1 MGKRIR
7 FMAGEE
13 GARRIVQNALG
24 TALHIN
30 DDNSMRGM
38 YDLRIGSKNAPEAAI
53 ECVGAVDPTYTETWN
68 VGPAKGPLALP
79 VVGDWI
85 VEIGRTAR
93 VKVVKLGLGQ
103 FLLKL
108 EGRGILNFSHHHWL
122 PPNDDMLF
130 DEMDN
135 LSVTHASCYRTPG
148 TGRVSLTMPGAGGCV
163 DDRGVQLP
171 KWLGDFLRDSR
182 QADVLSKLQRSGT
195 KNCHAFV
202 IAAFVGVPWEVESYL
217 TGPLDNVPNDPA
229 DLPLPVIEA
238 WVVSGFGS
246 KGLHWNGSA
255 WRIVAT
261 RGKAI
266 DDAQHVVGL

>member
-1 MGKRIR
+1 
-7 FMAGEE
+7 MAGEE
-13 GARRIVQNALG
+13 WARRIVQNALG
-24 TALHIN
+24 IAVHIN
-30 DDNSMRGM
+30 DDNSMPGM
-38 YDLRIGSKNAPEAAI
+38 YDLRIGSKNAPAVAI
-53 ECVGAVDPTYTETWN
+53 ECVGAVDPTYTETWH

-85 VEIGRTAR
+85 VEIAPTAR
-93 VKVVKLGLGQ
+93 VKHVKQGLGQ
-103 FLLKL
+103 FLMKL
-108 EGRGILNFSHHHWL
+108 EARSILNFSHRHWL
-122 PPNDDMLF
+122 HPNDDMLF
-130 DEMDN
+130 DEMDK
-135 LSVTHASCYRTPG
+135 LGVIHASCYRTPG
-148 TGRVSLTMPGAGGCV
+148 TGKVSLTMPGTGGCV
-163 DDRGVQLP
+163 DDRGTKLP

-182 QADVLSKLQRSGT
+182 QTDVLSKLQRSGT

-229 DLPLPVIEA
+229 DLPLPVTEA

-266 DDAQHVVGL
+266 DDAQHVVGA